1 MTATASSHTTD
12 HLARASSL
20 LPLGLFF
27 WAALQVPALAA
38 GNAFRFALNWAPSL
52 AIRLSFLFDGLSVFF
67 VLIITG
73 IGFFVTLYA
82 VSYLHGHPQT
92 GRFFF
97 FLHAF
102 MLSMLGLVCADNA
115 MGLFV
120 FWEMTTLFSFLLIG
134 FDHEKEASRKSARQ
148 ALLVTGAGG
157 LALLVAF
164 LLMEQATG
172 TFDIS
177 RMMPMA
183 DDIKTHGLYLPILIL
198 IFLGA
203 FTKSAQFPF
212 HFWLPNAMAAP
223 APVSAFLHSATMVKG
238 GVYLLARLHPVLG
251 GTPAWMATLVTVGA
265 VTAIF
270 GAVSALGQTDLKK
283 ILAYTTLTGL
293 GIITLLLGGETH
305 PSLVAA
311 MTFLLVHALYKSALF
326 LAAGIVDHQ
335 TGTRDIRHLGGLMR
349 ALPFTAAAVFA
360 ACLSMAGFPLFFGFI
375 GKEIMYQG
383 TLAEAMMPGVA
394 TFSAVFANG
403 FMTAVAGILMMQ
415 PFIQNKGAISRP
427 VTEAGASMWIGP
439 LVLGGT
445 GILFGIIPDIVGT
458 WLISPA
464 VQAFHPSEEH
474 IHLALFHGINP
485 PLLLS
490 GVTITM
496 GCLLYLWRRPA
507 ISGIAALGRVLP
519 MNSAQVYD
527 YLLDGVGNI
536 ARRTTR
542 IIQNGSLHRYLYV
555 ICMAFV
561 LLAGFSYIR
570 GSETGLW
577 TAFAGIRP
585 DMRLPAPDLG
595 LLMLL
600 IVLSAVTVVFTRSV
614 LLAISALGVIG
625 AGLAMIF
632 LRSGAPD
639 LALTQ
644 LLVETL
650 TVIIVA
656 IILLRLPDLDHQ
668 KIARRSQTAMNLA
681 LAVCVGAIIFLMLLL
696 EPAGPPGGMLTR
708 FFEENS
714 YVAAHGRNIVNVI
727 IVDFRGF
734 DTMGEIIVVAAAALG
749 GVALIRRRK
758 EKS

>member
-1 MTATASSHTTD
+1 MTPKARSRTTD
-12 HLARASSL
+12 RLARATSI
-20 LPLGLFF
+20 LPLILFL
-27 WAALQVPALAA
+27 AAAARIPALAA
-38 GNAFRFALNWAPSL
+38 GKTWRFSLDWAPSL
-52 AIRLSFLFDGLSVFF
+52 GIHLSFLFDGLSVFF
-67 VLIITG
+67 VLIVTG

-82 VSYLHGHPQT
+82 VTYLHGHSQT

-102 MLSMLGLVCADNA
+102 MISMLGLVCADNA
-115 MGLFV
+115 ICLFV

-134 FDHEKEASRKSARQ
+134 FDHEKEASRKAARQ

-164 LLMEQATG
+164 LLMEQAAG
-172 TFDIS
+172 TFEIS
-177 RMMPMA
+177 RMVPVA
-183 DDIKTHGLYLPILIL
+183 GDIKNHTLYLPILVL

-238 GVYLLARLHPVLG
+238 GIYLLARLHPVLG
-251 GTPAWMATLVTVGA
+251 GTTPWMATLVIVGA

-270 GAVSALGQTDLKK
+270 GAVTALGQTDLKK

-293 GIITLLLGGETH
+293 GIMTLLLGGETH

-335 TGTRDIRHLGGLMR
+335 TGTRDIRDLGGLMR
-349 ALPFTAAAVFA
+349 PMPFTAAAVFA

-383 TLAEAMMPGVA
+383 TLAEAMMPELA
-394 TFSAVFANG
+394 TFAAVFANG

-415 PFIQNKGAISRP
+415 AFIHKNTTVSGP
-427 VTEAGASMWIGP
+427 VKEAGLSMWIGP
-439 LVLGGT
+439 LVLGAT
-445 GILFGIIPDIVGT
+445 GIVFGIVPDMVGT
-458 WLISPA
+458 WLICPA
-464 VQAFHPSEEH
+464 VHAFHPSEEH
-474 IHLALFHGINP
+474 IQMALYHGINP

-490 GVTITM
+490 AVTITT

-507 ISGIAALGRVLP
+507 IKGIAAIFRTLP
-519 MNSAQVYD
+519 ADATGIYE
-527 YLLDGVGNI
+527 YLLDGVGKV
-536 ARRTTR
+536 ARFQTR

-555 ICMAFV
+555 ICAFFV
-561 LLAGFSYIR
+561 FLAGFSYLR
-570 GSETGLW
+570 GG
-577 TAFAGIRP
+577 AVA
-585 DMRLPAPDLG
+585 LPALWSNTPLPAADLG
-595 LLMLL
+595 MLMLL
-600 IVLSAVTVVFTRSV
+600 IAVAAITVVFSRSV
-614 LLAISALGVIG
+614 LLAICALGIMG
-625 AGLAMIF
+625 AGIAMIF

-656 IILLRLPDLDHQ
+656 VILLRLPGLQ
-668 KIARRSQTAMNLA
+668 KSGNTGFLKTAMNA
-681 LAVCVGAIIFLMLLL
+681 VLAVTVGLMMTFMLLI
-696 EPAGPPGGMLTR
+696 EPGGPPNDSLTR

-727 IVDFRGF
+727 LVDFRGF
-734 DTMGEIIVVAAAALG
+734 DTMGEIIVVAAAALA
-749 GVALIRRRK
+749 GVALIRNRK
-758 EKS
+758 ETP